1 MMLFNQLITVSQLD
15 GDNTYDPQAVNQS
28 LPLSW

>member
-1 MMLFNQLITVSQLD
+1 MLFNQLITVLD